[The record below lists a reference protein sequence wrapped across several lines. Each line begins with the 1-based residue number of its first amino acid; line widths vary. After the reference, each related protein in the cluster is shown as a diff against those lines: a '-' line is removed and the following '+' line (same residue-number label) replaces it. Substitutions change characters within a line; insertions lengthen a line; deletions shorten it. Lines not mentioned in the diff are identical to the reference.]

1 MTVDP
6 CPAEFAPPDANLF
19 LIFFVCPCQ
28 VLQKD
33 SKDKA
38 NEHELA
44 PACIARDEER
54 DTELDA
60 AAQGIVSHALWDAGM
75 DCYSDLVVSNARS
88 ASLL

>member
-1 MTVDP
+1 MRI
-6 CPAEFAPPDANLF
+6 CFSYSLCAPARFYKRTPRTRP
-19 LIFFVCPCQ
+19 IR
-28 VLQKD
+28 
-33 SKDKA
+33 
-38 NEHELA
+38 EHELA

-75 DCYSDLVVSNARS
+75 DCYSDLDVSNARS

>member
-1 MTVDP
+1 M
-6 CPAEFAPPDANLF
+6 AQFAPPDSNPF
-19 LIFFVCPCQ
+19 LISIVCPFQ

-33 SKDKA
+33 SKVRA

-44 PACIARDEER
+44 PACIARDEAR
-54 DTELDA
+54 DEVLEA

-75 DCYSDLVVSNARS
+75 DCYSELVVSNARS